1 MQRKGCLIND
11 HPIIVRVGVESCW
24 KVFKLAITSP
34 TKKLED
40 IVAFKGELGAN
51 MTQGHHDKVAIFSL
65 NVVSVG

>member
-11 HPIIVRVGVESCW
+11 HPIIVRVGVESCC

-40 IVAFKGELGAN
+40 IVSFKGELGVN
-51 MTQGHHDKVAIFSL
+51 MARGHHDRGAIFSL